1 MYSVTHSVVGVV
13 IVTATIGVR
22 QGSPTSCLLFII
34 FVNYLIA
41 LIKNGCDVDGIF
53 VWLLTF
59 VLMDDTVL
67 LSTTRQGMQRKLT
80 LLNGYCRDYGM
91 GVNNVKTK
99 FFALNCLPEEKGQL
113 IVEQTVFLP
122 QTGHCRQL

>member
-34 FVNYLIA
+34 FVNDLIA

-80 LLNGYCRDYGM
+80 LLNGYCKDYGM
-91 GVNNVKTK
+91 GVNNVET
-99 FFALNCLPEEKGQL
+99 
-113 IVEQTVFLP
+113 
-122 QTGHCRQL
+122 